1 MAGYVLL
8 GFLSSAL
15 ALAGSVLSKKLINAV
30 TGRDPSSI
38 TMLVV
43 LYVIFGVGNVFL
55 SAVMSRISVFSNT
68 MVTQSIREDVYYG
81 VLSSKW
87 QAVSSLRSGDILNR
101 INNDTTM
108 VAGAVLTWIPTLI
121 TKLFQFVCAFVPFR
135 KPQ

>member
-1 MAGYVLL
+1 
-8 GFLSSAL
+8 
-15 ALAGSVLSKKLINAV
+15 
-30 TGRDPSSI
+30 
-38 TMLVV
+38 MLVV

-101 INNDTTM
+101 INNDTTT

-121 TKLFQFVCAFVPFR
+121 TKLFQLVCAFVPFR
-135 KPQ
+135 KSQ